1 MRYERVDEGRGA
13 VQSGLRPSGVENA
26 GERGTESMN

>member
-13 VQSGLRPSGVENA
+13 VQNGLKPSGVENVGGIGA
-26 GERGTESMN
+26 QKMN